1 MFSQIKKITKMAK
14 KEVINKVITSLFIQG
29 LALVIPVFWS
39 KTITEVTDANYK
51 VGYYLIIITLLLSLF
66 YYLWSYLN
74 QKTWYTL
81 YNKIYIE
88 YTNATIS
95 ETKNINKIN
104 LGEYTN
110 ILNNDIDII
119 CNFLCNLVTRI
130 LQIIEFFIIY
140 AYFISFNFPIFISTV
155 IVSILMLIIYIKAG
169 SLVQKLNIKRKST
182 LDNKTIML
190 HKLYSSLANKKNN
203 INSIM
208 NLFNKDNKSYL
219 KYNHKYN
226 VIIQGIIYLVLGIIE
241 VSRYAIIFYAIY
253 LVSIGNIEI
262 GTILLIYSY
271 YDKIL
276 TNFEVLGTITA
287 DYQSFNVSLNRLKC
301 KKHFPIEPHLLCFEA
316 FYVINV
322 MCQKHILKFLQNLK
336 KAWLLTCFK
345 RV

>member
-88 YTNATIS
+88 YTNVTIS

-226 VIIQGIIYLVLGIIE
+226 VIIQGIIE

-287 DYQSFNVSLNRLKC
+287 DYQSFNVSLNRLNKVTMR
-301 KKHFPIEPHLLCFEA
+301 E
-316 FYVINV
+316 VIA
-322 MCQKHILKFLQNLK
+322 K
-336 KAWLLTCFK
+336 
-345 RV
+345 

>member
-1 MFSQIKKITKMAK
+1 MFSNTKKILKRAN
-14 KEVINKVITSLFIQG
+14 KEVILKTITSLFIQS
-29 LALVIPVFWS
+29 LALIIPVFWS
-39 KTITEVTDANYK
+39 KTVNEVTDTNYK
-51 VGYYLIIITLLLSLF
+51 VGYYLIIITTLLTIF
-66 YYLWSYLN
+66 YYFWSYLN
-74 QKTWYTL
+74 QKTWFRL
-81 YNKIYIE
+81 YNKLYNE
-88 YTNATIS
+88 YTLETIS
-95 ETKNINKIN
+95 ETNSINRIN

-226 VIIQGIIYLVLGIIE
+226 VIIQGIIYLVLGTIE

-271 YDKIL
+271 YDKII

-287 DYQSFNVSLNRLKC
+287 DYQSFNVSLNRLNKVTMR
-301 KKHFPIEPHLLCFEA
+301 E
-316 FYVINV
+316 VIA
-322 MCQKHILKFLQNLK
+322 K
-336 KAWLLTCFK
+336 
-345 RV
+345 

>member
-155 IVSILMLIIYIKAG
+155 IVSILIIYIKAG

-287 DYQSFNVSLNRLKC
+287 DYQSFNVSLNRLNKVTMR
-301 KKHFPIEPHLLCFEA
+301 E
-316 FYVINV
+316 VIA
-322 MCQKHILKFLQNLK
+322 K
-336 KAWLLTCFK
+336 
-345 RV
+345 

>member
-1 MFSQIKKITKMAK
+1 MFSNTKKILKRAK
-14 KEVINKVITSLFIQG
+14 KEVILKTITSLFIQS
-29 LALVIPVFWS
+29 LALIIPVFWS
-39 KTITEVTDANYK
+39 KTVNEVTDTNYK
-51 VGYYLIIITLLLSLF
+51 VGYYLIIITTLLTIF
-66 YYLWSYLN
+66 YYFWSYLN
-74 QKTWYTL
+74 QKTWFRL
-81 YNKIYIE
+81 YNKLYNE
-88 YTNATIS
+88 YTLETIS
-95 ETKNINKIN
+95 ETNSINRIN

-226 VIIQGIIYLVLGIIE
+226 VIIQGIIYLVLGTIE

-287 DYQSFNVSLNRLKC
+287 DYQSFNVSLNRLNKVTMR
-301 KKHFPIEPHLLCFEA
+301 E
-316 FYVINV
+316 VIA
-322 MCQKHILKFLQNLK
+322 K
-336 KAWLLTCFK
+336 
-345 RV
+345 

>member
-81 YNKIYIE
+81 YNKIYI
-88 YTNATIS
+88 
-95 ETKNINKIN
+95 
-104 LGEYTN
+104 EYTN

-287 DYQSFNVSLNRLKC
+287 DYQSFNVSLNRLNKVTMR
-301 KKHFPIEPHLLCFEA
+301 E
-316 FYVINV
+316 VIA
-322 MCQKHILKFLQNLK
+322 K
-336 KAWLLTCFK
+336 
-345 RV
+345 

>member
-1 MFSQIKKITKMAK
+1 MFSNTKKILKRAN
-14 KEVINKVITSLFIQG
+14 KEVILKTITSLFIQS
-29 LALVIPVFWS
+29 LALIIPVFWS
-39 KTITEVTDANYK
+39 KTVNEVTDTNYK
-51 VGYYLIIITLLLSLF
+51 VGYYLIIITTLLTIF
-66 YYLWSYLN
+66 YYFWSYLN
-74 QKTWYTL
+74 QKTWFRL
-81 YNKIYIE
+81 YNKLYNE
-88 YTNATIS
+88 YTLETIS
-95 ETKNINKIN
+95 ETNSINRIN

-226 VIIQGIIYLVLGIIE
+226 IIIQGIIYLVLGIIE

-287 DYQSFNVSLNRLKC
+287 DYQSFNVSLNRLNKVTMR
-301 KKHFPIEPHLLCFEA
+301 E
-316 FYVINV
+316 VIA
-322 MCQKHILKFLQNLK
+322 K
-336 KAWLLTCFK
+336 
-345 RV
+345 

>member
-81 YNKIYIE
+81 YNKIYI
-88 YTNATIS
+88 
-95 ETKNINKIN
+95 
-104 LGEYTN
+104 EYTN

-219 KYNHKYN
+219 KYNHK
-226 VIIQGIIYLVLGIIE
+226 
-241 VSRYAIIFYAIY
+241 
-253 LVSIGNIEI
+253 
-262 GTILLIYSY
+262 
-271 YDKIL
+271 
-276 TNFEVLGTITA
+276 
-287 DYQSFNVSLNRLKC
+287 
-301 KKHFPIEPHLLCFEA
+301 
-316 FYVINV
+316 
-322 MCQKHILKFLQNLK
+322 
-336 KAWLLTCFK
+336 
-345 RV
+345 